1 MSTPSGK
8 KRKLGKD
15 GTSISRTPNYK
26 TPKKANQVNDS
37 KRLTRSEHKEREM
50 KNEELQKEL
59 ETKTLRNGKQ
69 RSPHPHG
76 VVNQTV
82 FGSVHNN
89 NYQCTNNNNYQC
101 NFENDNRVS
110 DSPIE
115 DDDLDPPSED
125 DDSDSSFDKDDPD
138 GKKKASQEKKAKK
151 QKEKKK
157 TQQQQQEEKVR
168 KVEEE
173 QRKVEE
179 KKQKRECLEK
189 ALRSTKQLRR
199 TGFCSESPEAFLE
212 GAKFSLKKLTDA
224 YYLNDNGRTSQLL
237 EHTFGKAK
245 RGS

>member
-125 DDSDSSFDKDDPD
+125 DDSDSSFGIDDSD
-138 GKKKASQEKKAKK
+138 GRKR
-151 QKEKKK
+151 QKEK
-157 TQQQQQEEKVR
+157 
-168 KVEEE
+168 
-173 QRKVEE
+173 
-179 KKQKRECLEK
+179 
-189 ALRSTKQLRR
+189 
-199 TGFCSESPEAFLE
+199 ES
-212 GAKFSLKKLTDA
+212 
-224 YYLNDNGRTSQLL
+224 
-237 EHTFGKAK
+237 
-245 RGS
+245 